1 MCVYRY
7 VYTHI
12 MFTSIAL
19 RVKTNFRARK
29 YTVCITK
36 CYFQILFRIAM
47 HLLLEK
53 IKRKAIYTTALAVNF
68 VFSSLAHLMSLTY
81 LRLAKVRQLLQETSR
96 PLLRE
101 ASHAAFLW
109 AHLVY
114 WTGRDKPEYWKYFAM
129 SGNQLNTVLLLPLL
143 LFK

>member
-1 MCVYRY
+1 
-7 VYTHI
+7 
-12 MFTSIAL
+12 
-19 RVKTNFRARK
+19 
-29 YTVCITK
+29 
-36 CYFQILFRIAM
+36 M

-68 VFSSLAHLMSLTY
+68 VFSSLAHLLSLPH
-81 LRLAKVRQLLQETSR
+81 LRLAKGRQLLQETSR

-101 ASHAAFLW
+101 APHAAFLW
-109 AHLVY
+109 AHLLY
-114 WTGRDKPEYWKYFAM
+114 WAGTDKPGYWKYFAM